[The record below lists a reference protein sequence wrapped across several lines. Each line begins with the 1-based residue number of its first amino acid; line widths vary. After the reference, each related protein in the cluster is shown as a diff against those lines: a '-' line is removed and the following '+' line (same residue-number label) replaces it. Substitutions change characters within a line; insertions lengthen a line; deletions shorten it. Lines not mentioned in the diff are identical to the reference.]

1 MKKINWKKRYD
12 DILDIKPLY
21 GYNRNLNDIKFNQVG
36 LEIEIAV
43 NYTRDRYTFIK
54 RLISNIKKLIGK
66 NGYFVKDATIIGD
79 YNFEIV
85 LDPLTPTKIKTI
97 YSKLLEIIEISQGSI
112 CLSKENNCGIHLNF
126 NQYDILDKEEAHKR
140 LNAFALS
147 NSEYFEENEYKQFV
161 FKYSYDDYLKFQKKI
176 SNKYLWVNYLDSKLV
191 EIRNV
196 RVDLSPS
203 ELINLIKEI
212 TNALF
217 YDKIAISNKKEKRTY
232 KNLKILFEKSFQ
244 KLSKDTIERVV
255 TKDRLLII
263 SLDNKGPILIIPDK
277 SLKEKIKRLKTS
289 QEN

>member
-12 DILDIKPLY
+12 NILDIKPIY
-21 GYNRNLNDIKFNQVG
+21 GYKRDLSEIKFNQVG

-54 RLISNIKKLIGK
+54 KLISNIKKLIGK

-126 NQYDILDKEEAHKR
+126 NQYDILDKEESHKR

-161 FKYSYDDYLKFQKKI
+161 FKYSYKDYLKFQKKI
-176 SNKYLWVNYLDSKLV
+176 SNKYLWVNYLDTKLV

-196 RVDLSPS
+196 RVDITPS

-244 KLSKDTIERVV
+244 KISKKTIEEVVSKD
-255 TKDRLLII
+255 K
-263 SLDNKGPILIIPDK
+263 ILIIALDSKGPVLILPDK
-277 SLKEKIKRLKTS
+277 KLKQKIQKLKTE
-289 QEN
+289 QAG